1 MSVLR
6 KFGNFVNGAIKK
18 FGQIGNKVASVVGSV
33 KSVADQT
40 GLTSLAQTALMSN
53 PVTAPAGMALSFA
66 NPAISATKSIT
77 GLMSKVG

>member
-1 MSVLR
+1 MAILK
-6 KFGNFVNGAIKK
+6 KFGNFLGNAIKR
-18 FGQIGNKVASVVGSV
+18 IGEVGGKVASIVGGI
-33 KSVADQT
+33 KNVADQT

-66 NPAISATKSIT
+66 NPAINATKSIT